1 MRASV
6 AAHYHVWLPDDT
18 TIIRLVWMFD
28 AVQEDLKERER
39 LRDLADRKRGRA

>member
-18 TIIRLVWMFD
+18 TIIRLVWMYD
-28 AVQEDLKERER
+28 AVQEDLRERER
-39 LRDLADRKRGRA
+39 QREAASRKRGQ